1 MGNSWRS
8 ALIVENKTTPFVKW
22 AGGKRQLL
30 PEIKKLMPKE
40 YNTYYEVFVGGGALF
55 FELQPKKAV
64 INDFNSELIN
74 VYKQIKT
81 SPEMLLYRLETYQN
95 KYNSLANMEKKKE
108 YYYSLRQEYNKLIA
122 NNFETIDSASL
133 FIILNKLGFNGLYR
147 VNSNGEYN
155 VPFNFKKKLNAFNK
169 ENILNISN
177 LLKKTKILN
186 MDFEKACKTAKKDDF
201 IFFDSPYY
209 DTFDTYQS
217 GGFSKENHIRLA
229 DLYNK
234 LTKKGVKCMLTNSNS
249 DFIKDLY
256 KGYNIKVVNVKRNI
270 NCDGKRR
277 TGQEVIITNY

>member
-1 MGNSWRS
+1 M
-8 ALIVENKTTPFVKW
+8 ENKTTPFVKW

-169 ENILNISN
+169 ENILNISS

-229 DLYNK
+229 NLYTQ